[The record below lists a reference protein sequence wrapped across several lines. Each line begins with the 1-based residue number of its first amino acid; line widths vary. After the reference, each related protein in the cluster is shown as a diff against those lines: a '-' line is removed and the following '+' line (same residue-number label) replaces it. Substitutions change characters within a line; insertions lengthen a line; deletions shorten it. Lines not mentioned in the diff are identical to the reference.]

1 VTTVSEA
8 FVTLRPDTSGF
19 GRETEGGIRRALSGV
34 AKIAGGIVAANVLQ
48 NAAQGVKDFVGGS
61 VEQASALGE
70 SINAVQ
76 QIFAETAPQ
85 ILDWGKANA
94 TSFGLSQ
101 RAFNEMA
108 TPMGAVLK
116 NLGLDQDAVAD
127 STVDLTKR
135 AADMASVFNTDV
147 EDALAAINSA
157 LRGEANPIE
166 RYGVS
171 VTAAAVAQ
179 RALAD
184 TGKTSAEALTETEKA
199 SARLAIIFEQ
209 TEAVAGDFQNT
220 SDGLANSQ
228 RVQAAETER
237 YQAMIGAKLIPVQ
250 LAWNRAKFATVR
262 LIAERM
268 IPALTTLSAWI
279 SDRVIPVLHDLAARF
294 REEVLPVLRDDVMPV
309 VERFTRDVL
318 GALVTTFQDDVQ
330 PKLEA
335 FVGALRDHILPA
347 VVALGEFVRDQ
358 LFPPMKAF
366 VDFLANHKEFIA
378 GFGVA
383 IAVVVAPAFVA
394 WAVAAGAAAV
404 ATIAATAPAVALTV
418 AIAALAGG
426 IIWAVRHWDEVTEAM
441 GRFADFVTDKLTD
454 LVGWLRDR
462 FFAFLDSK
470 FAWFAALLLG
480 PAGVLVVVYQFRDEI
495 AGAFDWIAE
504 KVAAFVGDVLGA
516 LRDAWTRARDGAR
529 TAWSGIV
536 RVVEGFLRDAV
547 RVVTGFAS
555 DVYNGAKSFG
565 MAIINGIVDGI
576 RSIGGAIGGA
586 IADQIPDS
594 LPLPGGFSVP
604 LDPRQWSLPGFDT
617 GGIVPGPLGAPV
629 PILAHGGE
637 TVLPTHKNLGFGGPT
652 VQFLGPVTIEATS
665 RMAAERAAGDIG
677 WGLQQAMR
685 GRGLA

>member
-1 VTTVSEA
+1 MTTVSEA
-8 FVTLRPDTSGF
+8 FVTLRPDTSNF

-127 STVDLTKR
+127 STIDLTKR

-184 TGKTSAEALTETEKA
+184 TGKTSAEALTDTEKA

-228 RVQAAETER
+228 RIQAAETER
-237 YQAMIGAKLIPVQ
+237 YQAMIGSKLIPVQ

-262 LIAERM
+262 LIAERV
-268 IPALTTLSAWI
+268 IPALTVLSAWI
-279 SDRVIPVLHDLAARF
+279 GERVVPVVSELATRF
-294 REEVLPVLRDDVMPV
+294 REDVLPVLRDQVLPV
-309 VERFTRDVL
+309 LERLTRDVL
-318 GALVTTFQDDVQ
+318 GALVATFRDDVQ

-335 FVGALRDHILPA
+335 FAGVMRDHVLPA
-347 VVALGEFVRDQ
+347 VMALGEFVRDR
-358 LFPPMKAF
+358 LFPLLQAF
-366 VDFLANHKEFIA
+366 ADFLANHKEFLV

-383 IAVVVAPAFVA
+383 IAVVVTPAFVA

-404 ATIAATAPAVALTV
+404 ATIAATAPAIALTV
-418 AIAALAGG
+418 AIAALVGG
-426 IIWAVRHWDEVTEAM
+426 IIWAIRHWDEITEAM
-441 GRFADFVTDKLTD
+441 GRFADFVADKIGD
-454 LVGWLRDR
+454 LVEWLRER

-470 FAWFAALLLG
+470 FVWLAGLLG
-480 PAGVLVVVYQFRDEI
+480 PAGLLLVAYRFRDEI
-495 AGAFDWIAE
+495 RDVFTAVADWLRDRFAEVGEFIDTLRTGFDGLVMFFTELPGRIADGLSSLTERMTQPFRDAFDGV
-504 KVAAFVGDVLGA
+504 K
-516 LRDAWTRARDGAR
+516 T
-529 TAWSGIV
+529 
-536 RVVEGFLRDAV
+536 
-547 RVVTGFAS
+547 
-555 DVYNGAKSFG
+555 
-565 MAIINGIVDGI
+565 IINAF
-576 RSIGGAIGGA
+576 IGRWN
-586 IADQIPDS
+586 S
-594 LPLPGGFSVP
+594 LEIQVPSVEVPLVGTLGGFTVGTP
-604 LDPRQWSLPGFDT
+604 DIPAFDS
-617 GGIVPGPLGAPV
+617 GGVVPGRLGEPV
-629 PILAHGGE
+629 LAFLHAGE
-637 TVLPTHKNLGFGGPT
+637 TVLPTHRVPRLEVGRDIRPT
-652 VQFLGPVTIEATS
+652 VTYQVTVNAPHYIGRESDLADEV
-665 RMAAERAAGDIG
+665 RRALTT
-677 WGLQQAMR
+677 LQGT
-685 GRGLA
+685 GRA